1 MERDVQEGMDL
12 AEVAPSRASG
22 AGVLFGGIPIFPEN
36 FFDTP
41 LELRSYSVIASL
53 RLTSWRRP
61 EGDR

>member
-1 MERDVQEGMDL
+1 MDL

-41 LELRSYSVIASL
+41 LELRSYFGGRIVAPHQL
-53 RLTSWRRP
+53 ETPRR
-61 EGDR
+61 G

>member
-1 MERDVQEGMDL
+1 MDL

-22 AGVLFGGIPIFPEN
+22 AGVLFRGIPIFPEN

-41 LELRSYSVIASL
+41 LELRSYLVIASL